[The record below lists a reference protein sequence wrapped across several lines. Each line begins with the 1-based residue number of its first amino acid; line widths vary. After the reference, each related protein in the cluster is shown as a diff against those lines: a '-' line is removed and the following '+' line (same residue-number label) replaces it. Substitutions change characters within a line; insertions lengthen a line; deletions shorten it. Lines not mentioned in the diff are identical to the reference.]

1 MSEENVEVV
10 QRAWEA
16 AWVRKDNETALA
28 LYDPRSRST

>member
-16 AWVRKDNETALA
+16 AWVRKDNESALA